1 MIRDITIGQYYPA
14 NSVIHR
20 LDPRVKLLGTIVF
33 VVTVFFVNDLIGLAL
48 ATAVLAAVISLSKV
62 PLRYMLKGLKA
73 IFILMIFTV
82 LLNIFLTPGTEL
94 VRLGFLKITK
104 EGLVLAGKTAI
115 RLIYLIVGSTIM
127 TLTTTPNH
135 LTDGLEKALGPLK
148 KIHFPVH
155 ELAMTM
161 SIALRFIPILMEETD
176 KIMKAQ
182 QARCADFES
191 GNLIQRMKSL
201 IPILVPLFISAIRRA
216 NDLAMAMEA
225 RCYHG
230 GAGRTK
236 MKPLIYAGRDYLAYG
251 IILIYVLIWVAVKLW
266 L

>member
-48 ATAVLAAVISLSKV
+48 ATAALAAVIGLSKV

-104 EGLVLAGKTAI
+104 EGLVLAG
-115 RLIYLIVGSTIM
+115 
-127 TLTTTPNH
+127 
-135 LTDGLEKALGPLK
+135 
-148 KIHFPVH
+148 
-155 ELAMTM
+155 
-161 SIALRFIPILMEETD
+161 
-176 KIMKAQ
+176 
-182 QARCADFES
+182 
-191 GNLIQRMKSL
+191 
-201 IPILVPLFISAIRRA
+201 
-216 NDLAMAMEA
+216 
-225 RCYHG
+225 
-230 GAGRTK
+230 
-236 MKPLIYAGRDYLAYG
+236 
-251 IILIYVLIWVAVKLW
+251 
-266 L
+266 